1 LENPL
6 NIPKPVWFMLMIVFA
21 VLATLTGTLTYVD
34 LTQFKQIETLSDTHH
49 DLDKQVAVLTSRVDL
64 LTDLVKHGGTR
75 Y

>member
-1 LENPL
+1 
-6 NIPKPVWFMLMIVFA
+6 MLMIVFA

-34 LTQFKQIETLSDTHH
+34 LTQFKQIEALSDRHH

-64 LTDLVKHGGTR
+64 LTDIIKHGGTR

>member
-34 LTQFKQIETLSDTHH
+34 LTQFKQIEALSDRHH

-64 LTDLVKHGGTR
+64 LTDIIKHGGTR

>member
-1 LENPL
+1 MENPL

-34 LTQFKQIETLSDTHH
+34 LTQFKQIEALSDRHH

-64 LTDLVKHGGTR
+64 LTDIIKHGGTR

>member
-1 LENPL
+1 
-6 NIPKPVWFMLMIVFA
+6 MLMIVFA

-64 LTDLVKHGGTR
+64 LTDLMKHGGTR

>member
-1 LENPL
+1 
-6 NIPKPVWFMLMIVFA
+6 MLMIVFA

-34 LTQFKQIETLSDTHH
+34 LTQFKQIETLNDRHH

>member
-1 LENPL
+1 
-6 NIPKPVWFMLMIVFA
+6 MLMIVFA

-34 LTQFKQIETLSDTHH
+34 LTQFKQIEALSDKHH

-64 LTDLVKHGGTR
+64 LTDIMKHDGTR